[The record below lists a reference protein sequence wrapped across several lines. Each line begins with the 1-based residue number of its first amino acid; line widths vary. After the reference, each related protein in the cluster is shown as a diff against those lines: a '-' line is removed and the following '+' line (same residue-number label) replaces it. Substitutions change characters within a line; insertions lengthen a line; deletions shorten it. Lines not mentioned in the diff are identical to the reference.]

1 MKKLIVLSAIVAF
14 TATMFSCKKDYECV
28 LPSGTVYSSCTDC
41 SGPVKTTFETN
52 CSLVGGTV
60 QEK

>member
-1 MKKLIVLSAIVAF
+1 MKKLIVLTAIVAF

-28 LPSGTVYSSCTDC
+28 DSTGYVINTCTDC

-52 CSLVGGTV
+52 CSLLGGTV